1 MLIRAGS
8 NPGER
13 RTVVFKRLCRLRAGP
28 GFRALH
34 QDRSKLFRCAM
45 AADIWDATRIDA
57 ERQAEIEA
65 DVAFWRRLEEEEEQD
80 GGYDGWDGP
89 QTAIKRARG

>member
-1 MLIRAGS
+1 
-8 NPGER
+8 
-13 RTVVFKRLCRLRAGP
+13 
-28 GFRALH
+28 
-34 QDRSKLFRCAM
+34 M
-45 AADIWDATRIDA
+45 AADIWDAARIDA

-89 QTAIKRARG
+89 QTGIKRARG